1 VEKRAEG
8 IFKGYKDLEVW
19 QKAMVLTK
27 AVYQVTTTFPS
38 EERFGLVN
46 QMRRAVV
53 SIPSNLAEG
62 HARAGVG
69 EFRHFVSIAMGSTAE
84 RETQVLLGADLG
96 YLNTQTKNILLSQLD
111 TVGKMLRG
119 LYKSLGAKKHFSKSQ
134 ASSL

>member
-1 VEKRAEG
+1 MEKGTEN
-8 IFKGYKDLEVW
+8 IFRGYKDLEVW

-27 AVYQVTTTFPS
+27 AVYQATTSFPN

-46 QMRRAVV
+46 QMRRAAV

-62 HARAGVG
+62 HARAGVN

-84 RETQVLLGADLG
+84 LETQVLLSVELG
-96 YLNTQTKNILLSQLD
+96 YLGTPAKDTLLHQLD

-119 LYKSLGAKKHFSKSQ
+119 LYKSLGDFSK
-134 ASSL
+134 